1 MTELKFRNKGSIIF
15 LKGNIKEEEVKL
27 QTRHMYKN
35 GMAPAKI
42 KKMKENMKEFLVALT
57 LLKDHEH
64 ESMESVCV

>member
-15 LKGNIKEEEVKL
+15 LKGNIKKEEVKL

-42 KKMKENMKEFLVALT
+42 KKNERKYEGISCCLDTVERP
-57 LLKDHEH
+57 
-64 ESMESVCV
+64 